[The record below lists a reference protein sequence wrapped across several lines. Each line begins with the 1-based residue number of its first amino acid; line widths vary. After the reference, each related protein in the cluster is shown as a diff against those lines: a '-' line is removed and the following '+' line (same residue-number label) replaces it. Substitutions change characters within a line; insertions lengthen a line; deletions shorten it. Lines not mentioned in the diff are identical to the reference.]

1 MLQSKPFSDLYNHEV
16 IHREFFKAALT
27 GALPD
32 PKQLLPNLAFNYGA
46 LNFNSRNE
54 VLATAKALE
63 DTGLLHITALEMTN
77 PDYLLLAG
85 KIVSVEARHASA
97 IRSLINPNSA
107 DFAGDDVINT
117 TTGLDVKNSFTGD
130 SYRCRFITTAFTAK
144 FFTVNNT

>member
-1 MLQSKPFSDLYNHEV
+1 
-16 IHREFFKAALT
+16 
-27 GALPD
+27 
-32 PKQLLPNLAFNYGA
+32 
-46 LNFNSRNE
+46 
-54 VLATAKALE
+54 
-63 DTGLLHITALEMTN
+63 MTN

-144 FFTVNNT
+144 FLP